1 MRAKVKHIM
10 FYISFNEID
19 VSVYVV
25 TTYYLICQFPG
36 VELLRCKISKGGS
49 FYDKERMKHLLAYDD
64 LHPGSKR
71 GNVSSSVVAGYALQ

>member
-10 FYISFNEID
+10 FYISFNETD

-25 TTYYLICQFPG
+25 TTYYVISEFLG
-36 VELLRCKISKGGS
+36 EELLRCKISKGGS
-49 FYDKERMKHLLAYDD
+49 FNDKERMKDPLAYDD

>member
-49 FYDKERMKHLLAYDD
+49 FYDK
-64 LHPGSKR
+64 
-71 GNVSSSVVAGYALQ
+71 

>member
-10 FYISFNEID
+10 FYTSFNEID

-36 VELLRCKISKGGS
+36 VELLRCKISKGS
-49 FYDKERMKHLLAYDD
+49 FYDKERMKDLLAYDD

>member
-10 FYISFNEID
+10 FYTSFNEID

-25 TTYYLICQFPG
+25 TTYYLICQFLG
-36 VELLRCKISKGGS
+36 VELLRCKISKGS
-49 FYDKERMKHLLAYDD
+49 FYDKERMKDLLAYDD

>member
-49 FYDKERMKHLLAYDD
+49 FYDKERMKDLLAYDD

-71 GNVSSSVVAGYALQ
+71 GNVSSGVVAGYALQ

>member
-49 FYDKERMKHLLAYDD
+49 FYDKERMKDLLAYDD
-64 LHPGSKR
+64 LHLAAS
-71 GNVSSSVVAGYALQ
+71 AGMFPLV

>member
-1 MRAKVKHIM
+1 M

-49 FYDKERMKHLLAYDD
+49 FYDKERMKDLLAYDD

-71 GNVSSSVVAGYALQ
+71 VNVSSSVVAGYALQ

>member
-1 MRAKVKHIM
+1 M

>member
-10 FYISFNEID
+10 FYISFNETD

-25 TTYYLICQFPG
+25 TTYYVICEFLG
-36 VELLRCKISKGGS
+36 EELLRCKISKGWS
-49 FYDKERMKHLLAYDD
+49 FYDKERMKDLLAYDD

>member
-25 TTYYLICQFPG
+25 TTYYLICQFLG

-49 FYDKERMKHLLAYDD
+49 FYDKERMKDLLAYDD

-71 GNVSSSVVAGYALQ
+71 GNVSSSVVTGYAPQ

>member
-1 MRAKVKHIM
+1 M

-49 FYDKERMKHLLAYDD
+49 FYDKERMKDLLAYDD

-71 GNVSSSVVAGYALQ
+71 GNVSSGVVAGYALQ

>member
-25 TTYYLICQFPG
+25 TTYYLICQFLG
-36 VELLRCKISKGGS
+36 VESLRCKISKGGS
-49 FYDKERMKHLLAYDD
+49 FYDKERMKDLLAYDD

-71 GNVSSSVVAGYALQ
+71 GNVSSSVVAGYSLQ

>member
-1 MRAKVKHIM
+1 M

-25 TTYYLICQFPG
+25 TTYYLICQFLG

-49 FYDKERMKHLLAYDD
+49 FYDKERMKDLLAYDD

-71 GNVSSSVVAGYALQ
+71 GNVSSSVVTGYAPQ

>member
-10 FYISFNEID
+10 FYTSFNEID

-25 TTYYLICQFPG
+25 TTYYLICQFLG
-36 VELLRCKISKGGS
+36 VVLLRCKISKGS
-49 FYDKERMKHLLAYDD
+49 FYDKERMKDLLAYDD

>member
-1 MRAKVKHIM
+1 M
-10 FYISFNEID
+10 FYTSFNEID

-25 TTYYLICQFPG
+25 TTYYLICQFLG
-36 VELLRCKISKGGS
+36 VELLRCKISKGS
-49 FYDKERMKHLLAYDD
+49 FYDKERMKDLLAYDD

>member
-10 FYISFNEID
+10 FYTSFNEID

-25 TTYYLICQFPG
+25 TSYYLICQFLG
-36 VELLRCKISKGGS
+36 EELLRSKISKGES
-49 FYDKERMKHLLAYDD
+49 FYDKERMKDPLPYDD

-71 GNVSSSVVAGYALQ
+71 GYVSSSVVAGYALQ

>member
-25 TTYYLICQFPG
+25 TTYYLICQFLG
-36 VELLRCKISKGGS
+36 VE
-49 FYDKERMKHLLAYDD
+49 FYEVQNI
-64 LHPGSKR
+64 KR
-71 GNVSSSVVAGYALQ
+71 RVFL